1 MKRLLAAVVGMFALV
16 QPLASQAQD
25 PMPGEHDFQVHCA
38 MCHGAGGKG
47 DGMVGELFKV
57 PPKDLT
63 QLSRENG
70 GTFPFQRVFQAIDGS
85 ARVVAHGIGDPM
97 PIWGDFLNSELHGEI
112 GLSPGDAKAI
122 AQARI
127 VALTY
132 YIQTLQQ

>member
-1 MKRLLAAVVGMFALV
+1 MKRLLSVAIGALV
-16 QPLASQAQD
+16 LTQPLASPAQD
-25 PMPGEHDFQVHCA
+25 LMPGEHDFQAHCA
-38 MCHGAGGKG
+38 ICHGAGGRG
-47 DGMVGELFKV
+47 DGMVGELFKTA
-57 PPKDLT
+57 PKDLT

-70 GTFPFQRVFQAIDGS
+70 GAFPFQRVIQAIDGS
-85 ARVVAHGIGDPM
+85 TRVVAHGIGDPM

-112 GLSPGDAKAI
+112 GLAPADAKAI